1 MSTAAIHVTHMHFFF
16 FNYLVFIFYSCSSFT
31 IHVII
36 NESSQVAILDLL
48 DNTLQLLHGHVKFTI
63 VLVSGTCNL
72 SDKLI
77 KDHLPAS
84 NVKVSINK
92 KWRKLFYWF

>member
-1 MSTAAIHVTHMHFFF
+1 M
-16 FNYLVFIFYSCSSFT
+16 
-31 IHVII
+31 II

-48 DNTLQLLHGHVKFTI
+48 DNTLQLLHGHVNFTI

-84 NVKVSINK
+84 NIKVSIFLK
-92 KWRKLFYWF
+92 TKWR

>member
-1 MSTAAIHVTHMHFFF
+1 M
-16 FNYLVFIFYSCSSFT
+16 
-31 IHVII
+31 II

-84 NVKVSINK
+84 NVKVS
-92 KWRKLFYWF
+92 F